1 MECCF
6 SVHGLQQLL
15 FTDAFWSYAQQ
26 QLRRPAGMGRLA
38 QAALSGTV
46 PGTQPLQTMIRATY
60 QVIDSSCSKSSGSL
74 CLLLLWRALSHMLTC
89 VACKPPMRLHQQSVV
104 YCSSIDA
111 LLWPGLS

>member
-46 PGTQPLQTMIRATY
+46 PGTKPLQTMIRATY
-60 QVIDSSCSKSSGSL
+60 QVTFRSCLHSSGSL
-74 CLLLLWRALSHMLTC
+74 CLLVLWLLLSHLVSC
-89 VACKPPMRLHQQSVV
+89 VACDGILLAQLVQHG
-104 YCSSIDA
+104 SSYQPKA
-111 LLWPGLS
+111 A

>member
-46 PGTQPLQTMIRATY
+46 PGTKPLQTMIRATY
-60 QVIDSSCSKSSGSL
+60 QVTLRSCLHPSGSL
-74 CLLLLWRALSHMLTC
+74 CSLVLWRALSHMWSC
-89 VACKPPMRLHQQSVV
+89 VACKQPMRLML
-104 YCSSIDA
+104 CSSGYQLKA
-111 LLWPGLS
+111 A